1 MKPDRLDLDFARTA
15 RAPRWVWSVLALL
28 SLALLLALA
37 SYFDARQT
45 AGVRRAERQQRDV
58 SEAAVVEAPR
68 RNAEE
73 IRALRQEV
81 KAVNRQIRQLNQ
93 SWDVLLGDLRSFP
106 GDTVRLL
113 GVEVDAHSGSV
124 RVIGVA
130 GDVESMADYAAY
142 LASKKSLRAVLISR
156 HEIDGDG
163 IRFVVDGKWAQRL

>member
-1 MKPDRLDLDFARTA
+1 MKPGRLDLDFARTA
-15 RAPRWVWSVLALL
+15 CVPRSALLVLALL
-28 SLALLLALA
+28 ALVLLLVLA
-37 SYFDARQT
+37 SYLDARQT
-45 AGVRRAERQQRDV
+45 AGIRQAQRQQRQV
-58 SEAAVVEAPR
+58 NEAPVAVAPH

-73 IRALRQEV
+73 TRVLRQEV

-124 RVIGVA
+124 RIIGVA
-130 GDVESMADYAAY
+130 GNVESMADYAAY

-163 IRFVVDGKWAQRL
+163 IRFVVDGKWAQKL